1 MDDMGD
7 DVDVNDD
14 LDPRIQEELDMLNS
28 ASNDINRLEN
38 EIDEARAKYRLTFS
52 DASYKMEAMG
62 RGLKNF
68 IQRARVYYQ
77 LKGAAIEAQSEAL
90 RAARQFQT
98 ANGIYRAAKETIA
111 LAEQKL
117 MDDQSAAMLSSAWQ
131 EMLNHA
137 TIRVMDAER
146 EKTRS
151 EQEHL
156 RRSNI
161 FVDLEK
167 KLAYLEKKFKKSII
181 KARPYFE
188 LKAELELRL
197 QQQKQ
202 NIDDLQNAIRSSKAR
217 YSDSLRHLEGISEEI
232 HESRRQKILLM
243 FPREPGV
250 GADDESLGS
259 SISDQN
265 IERGLFATSSPT
277 DDHLDSDTDEVDD
290 VFSSHD
296 HVTGHAPNA
305 SSTGINSPKNLPG
318 TKSLVNSNVT
328 SKSSETKG
336 DKRPEVSHNTHVDD
350 ISASFKQCDM
360 INGNSCAGGRA
371 CSAPGV
377 VNGVVKDN
385 SNPDSPSG
393 IRQCGSGAEITPVC
407 EDDVTTCTSDV
418 IEKVKD
424 VILPERDDHTE
435 GSSDPEEC
443 GKDLKM
449 CRDSRIECT
458 DVV

>member
-1 MDDMGD
+1 MDDTID

-52 DASYKMEAMG
+52 DASHKMESMG

-68 IQRARVYYQ
+68 IQRARIYYQ
-77 LKGAAIEAQSEAL
+77 LKEAAIEAQSEAL
-90 RAARQFQT
+90 RAARQYQT

-161 FVDLEK
+161 FAELET
-167 KLAYLEKKFKKSII
+167 KLTYLEKKFKKSIL

-188 LKAELELRL
+188 LKAQLELKL

-202 NIDDLQNAIRSSKAR
+202 NIDDLQNAIRSSKVK

-259 SISDQN
+259 SISEQN
-265 IERGLFATSSPT
+265 IERGLFSASSRT
-277 DDHLDSDTDEVDD
+277 DDHLDSEIDEIDD
-290 VFSSHD
+290 VFTSD
-296 HVTGHAPNA
+296 HVTDHAPNA
-305 SSTGINSPKNLPG
+305 SSTDINYPKNLPG
-318 TKSLVNSNVT
+318 TKHLINSHVT
-328 SKSSETKG
+328 SKSPDTKG
-336 DKRPEVSHNTHVDD
+336 DNRPDVLHNVHVDD

-360 INGNSCAGGRA
+360 INDNSCAGGRSCPA
-371 CSAPGV
+371 SGV
-377 VNGVVKDN
+377 VNGVGNDHN
-385 SNPDSPSG
+385 HPDTPSG
-393 IRQCGSGAEITPVC
+393 IRQCGSGAEISPVC
-407 EDDVTTCTSDV
+407 VDDVTTCSTDV
-418 IEKVKD
+418 IEKVND

-443 GKDLKM
+443 VKDLKLS
-449 CRDSRIECT
+449 RDNRTEST
-458 DVV
+458 DVL